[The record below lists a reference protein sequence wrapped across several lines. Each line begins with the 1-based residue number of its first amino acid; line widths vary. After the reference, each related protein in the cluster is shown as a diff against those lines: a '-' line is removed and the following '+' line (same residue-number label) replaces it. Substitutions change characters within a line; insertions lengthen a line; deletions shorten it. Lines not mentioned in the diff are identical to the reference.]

1 MSNHV
6 EWDPTCKVF
15 LGGLR
20 KNADKDEIKDIFREF
35 GRVLKIWIAQRPPG
49 FGFVLMSSAR
59 DAEDAV
65 KSLHGTK
72 MSGNRVIVEMTNKR
86 TKQVEVRRERYKSS
100 ARDSQRRRSR
110 SRSSESRGIKNRR
123 RRRKSTSESDIRDR
137 SSSGEKVLSV
147 RKPAEDEVER
157 EGFKLF
163 K

>member
-1 MSNHV
+1 M
-6 EWDPTCKVF
+6 
-15 LGGLR
+15 
-20 KNADKDEIKDIFREF
+20 
-35 GRVLKIWIAQRPPG
+35 WIAKRPPG

-72 MSGNRVIVEMTNKR
+72 MSGNRLKFFEKDKTVRLILSYFRVIVEMTNKR

-110 SRSSESRGIKNRR
+110 SRSSESRGIKNRI

-147 RKPAEDEVER
+147 RKPAEDELER